1 MRLVFYRAFPAVF
14 LFWARF
20 SHRFHTIS
28 HKARS
33 EEENGRRGSMRGR
46 RPKRHFFFYVQRR
59 SNAALVWLLAVCCLL
74 ALGALVVDLRLR
86 PQIQEWSQARARYL
100 ASRVINEAI
109 SQEMEENREEYRELV
124 RFEKDQFGQIL
135 AVQTDI
141 VTINH
146 MKARI
151 VSRISEKLNDTDI
164 SVLRIPIGNALG
176 GDFFYG
182 RGPLASVRII
192 PLGSANA
199 DFISV
204 FTNAGINQ
212 TRHQVIIEAAV
223 ELSVLVPGSESVVTV
238 SSQISV
244 AETVLIGNV
253 PESYAYIS
261 GQGAGKYYPFDGL
274 AENQSS
280 EGS

>member
-1 MRLVFYRAFPAVF
+1 MRKRP
-14 LFWARF
+14 
-20 SHRFHTIS
+20 
-28 HKARS
+28 
-33 EEENGRRGSMRGR
+33 RRRL
-46 RPKRHFFFYVQRR
+46 FFYVQRR
-59 SNAALVWLLAVCCLL
+59 SNAALLWLLIGCCLL
-74 ALGALVVDLRLR
+74 ALGALAVDLRLR
-86 PQIQEWSQARARYL
+86 PQIREWSQARARYL

-141 VTINH
+141 VTINR

-212 TRHQVIIEAAV
+212 TRHQVIIEAQV
-223 ELSVLVPGSESVVTV
+223 ELSVLAPGSESVVTV

-253 PESYAYIS
+253 PESYAYIG
-261 GQGAGKYYPFDGL
+261 GQGLGKYNLFSDL
-274 AENQSS
+274 EQNQPP

>member
-1 MRLVFYRAFPAVF
+1 
-14 LFWARF
+14 
-20 SHRFHTIS
+20 
-28 HKARS
+28 
-33 EEENGRRGSMRGR
+33 MRGR

-182 RGPLASVRII
+182 RGPPAPEGII
-192 PLGSANA
+192 PLGRANP
-199 DFISV
+199 DFIRV
-204 FTNAGINQ
+204 FTHAGLNQ
-212 TRHQVIIEAAV
+212 NRHQVII
-223 ELSVLVPGSESVVTV
+223 
-238 SSQISV
+238 
-244 AETVLIGNV
+244 
-253 PESYAYIS
+253 
-261 GQGAGKYYPFDGL
+261 
-274 AENQSS
+274 
-280 EGS
+280 